1 LPFDVRGSG
10 SNTSNSEVCERM
22 KAMVL
27 GVGAIGSVTA
37 DVLAKSDE
45 FDKVIL
51 GARNVEKGKRLEKKI
66 SSDKVSV
73 KKIDASDVSAMTKAF
88 KGLDIVLNLVIPRYN
103 FAIMEACEKAKV
115 HYADTAWDIALDKTK
130 PGQIVKPAPPSFRY
144 LKRDKAWKKMGLTG
158 MLGIGCDPGLTNIFA
173 RMGADRLDK
182 VKDILIRDGD
192 NGYVEGY
199 EFAPLW
205 SPETLI
211 EEVLMPATY
220 YANGHYRKYGSF
232 ENKEIFDFPDRVG
245 KIPIYNVAHEE
256 AETLPTYI
264 GEVLGK
270 GCDYCDFKIALG
282 DEYVDAIK
290 MIGKLGLGNPDKVDV
305 KGVKVAPRDV
315 VNAVL
320 PDPSQ
325 LGHLSKGQCAIG
337 AIVKG
342 TKSGRKAGH
351 YIWTSLDHKK
361 TWDKYKNSAT
371 AWSVG
376 VPIGI
381 AAILFA
387 KGKIT
392 QRGVFPPEMLDPK
405 PFVKMLPKY
414 GMNCKEKK
422 L

>member
-1 LPFDVRGSG
+1 
-10 SNTSNSEVCERM
+10 M

-37 DVLAKSDE
+37 QCLAGSEE
-45 FDKVIL
+45 FDKVVL
-51 GARNVEKGKRLEKKI
+51 GARNPEKGKRLEKKLG
-66 SSDKVSV
+66 SDKVSV
-73 KKIDASDVSAMTKAF
+73 VKIDASDVAGMTKAF
-88 KGLDIVLNLVIPRYN
+88 KGLDLVCNLAIPRYN
-103 FAIMEACEKAKV
+103 FAIMDACEKAKV
-115 HYADTAWDIALDKTK
+115 NYLDTAWDIAIDKTG
-130 PGQIVKPAPPSFRY
+130 PGEIVKPAPPSFLY
-144 LKRDKAWKKMGLTG
+144 MKKDAAWKKSGLTAI
-158 MLGIGCDPGLTNIFA
+158 LGIGCDPGLTNLFA
-173 RMGADRLDK
+173 RKEADRLDK
-182 VKDILIRDGD
+182 VKQILVRDGD

-199 EFAPLW
+199 DFAPLW

-220 YANGHYRKYGSF
+220 FADGHYRKYGSLQ
-232 ENKEIFDFPDRVG
+232 NKEMFDFPDGVG

-256 AETLPTYI
+256 SETLGTYI

-290 MIGKLGLGNPDKVDV
+290 MIGKLGLDNPNKIEV

-325 LGHLSKGQCAIG
+325 LGHLAKGQCAIG
-337 AIVKG
+337 TVTKGVKDG
-342 TKSGRKAGH
+342 KDTSW
-351 YIWTSLDHKK
+351 YMWTSLDHKK
-361 TWDKYKNSAT
+361 CYDEWKNSAT

-376 VPIGI
+376 VPASI

-387 KGKIT
+387 QGKIGMK
-392 QRGVFPPEMLDPK
+392 GVFPPEMMDPD
-405 PFVKMLPKY
+405 PFIKMLPKF
-414 GMNCKEKK
+414 GMNFKEKK

>member
-1 LPFDVRGSG
+1 
-10 SNTSNSEVCERM
+10 M

-37 DVLAKSDE
+37 DVLAQSDE
-45 FDKVIL
+45 FDKVVL
-51 GARNVEKGKRLEKKI
+51 GARNLEKGKRLQRKI
-66 SSDKVSV
+66 SCDKVSV
-73 KKIDASDVSAMTKAF
+73 KKIDASDARSMAKAF
-88 KGLDIVLNLVIPRYN
+88 KGLDIVLNVVIPRYN

-130 PGQIVKPAPPSFRY
+130 PGQIIKPAPPSFLY
-144 LKRDKAWKKMGLTG
+144 LKKDKAWKRLGLTG
-158 MLGIGCDPGLTNIFA
+158 MLGIGCDPGLSNLFA
-173 RMGADRLDK
+173 RMAADRMDR
-182 VKDILIRDGD
+182 VKQILVRDGD

-199 EFAPLW
+199 GFAPLW

-220 YANGHYRKYGSF
+220 YADGHYRKYGSF
-232 ENKEIFDFPDRVG
+232 ENKEMFDFPDGVG
-245 KIPIYNVAHEE
+245 EIPIYNVDHEE
-256 AETLPTYI
+256 QETLPTYI

-290 MIGKLGLGNPDKVDV
+290 MIGKLGLSNPNKIDV

-315 VNAVL
+315 VNAAL

-325 LGHLSKGQCAIG
+325 LGHLAKGQCAIG
-337 AIVKG
+337 VVTKGVKDG
-342 TKSGRKAGH
+342 KEVGY

-361 TWDKYKNSAT
+361 TWQKYENSAT

-376 VPIGI
+376 VPLGI

-387 KGKIT
+387 QGKIA
-392 QRGVFPPEMLDPK
+392 QKGVFPPEMMDPA

-414 GMNCKEKK
+414 GMNCREKK